1 MKVPYVDL
9 GAQWLET
16 EEESLKE
23 ISRILR
29 GGKSIGDPVIEL
41 LESELSEFLG
51 VKHCISLNSGTDALI
66 MGLMSIGV
74 KREDEVITVA
84 NSFIAS
90 TAAIAHIGAV
100 PKFVDVGD
108 DHLINPDLIEGAI
121 TGKTKAIMPV
131 HLEGKMCNMPEI
143 RRIADKHGLSVIED
157 AAQSFGSSY
166 SSIQPGQISDLA
178 CFSFH
183 PLKNLNGIGD
193 GGFIATNR
201 KDVATRVAQI
211 RNHGLVDRDTSL
223 EFGFVSRLDSI
234 QAAILRIR
242 LHSLDKVI
250 STRVQIANQYTSALD
265 SNFIK
270 KPVFGN
276 EVLHTYHLYVIEVD
290 SRDLVQKE
298 LDSLG
303 IQTKIHYPKLICDQP
318 AYKSKFGELIQ
329 ELPNTRRQAHS
340 ILSLP
345 IHQNLS
351 STQIKYLIKTLNAVA
366 SRVSK

>member
-9 GAQWLET
+9 GAQWLE
-16 EEESLKE
+16 EEDECLKE

-29 GGKSIGDPVIEL
+29 GGKSIGDPVIEE
-41 LESELSEFLG
+41 LESEISELLG
-51 VKHCISLNSGTDALI
+51 VKHCVSLNSGTDALI
-66 MGLMSIGV
+66 MGLNSLGV
-74 KREDEVITVA
+74 KRQDEVITVA

-100 PKFVDVGD
+100 PKFVDVGN
-108 DHLINPDLIEGAI
+108 DHLINPNLIESAI
-121 TGKTKAIMPV
+121 TQKTKAIMPV
-131 HLEGKMCNMPEI
+131 HLEGKMCDMPAI
-143 RRIADKHGLSVIED
+143 KNIADKYGLYVIED
-157 AAQSFGSSY
+157 AAQSFGSSF
-166 SSIQPGQISDLA
+166 SKIQPGQMSDLA

-201 KDVATRVAQI
+201 EEVAKRISQI

-242 LHSLDKVI
+242 LRALSNVI
-250 STRVQIANQYTSALD
+250 SVRSKIANQYDLGLD
-265 SNFIK
+265 SKYITT
-270 KPVFGN
+270 PVFAD
-276 EVLHTYHLYVIEVD
+276 EVRHTYHLYVIEID
-290 SRDLVQKE
+290 SRNFVQSE
-298 LDSLG
+298 LESLG
-303 IQTKIHYPKLICDQP
+303 VQTKIHYPKLICDQP
-318 AYKSKFGELIQ
+318 AYKVKFGELNQ
-329 ELPNTRRQAHS
+329 ELPNTRRQTDR

-351 STQIKYLIKTLNAVA
+351 KDQIHYVIDSLNSIVRVVA
-366 SRVSK
+366 K